1 LSHLVSAIGSTLV
14 APFRP
19 IEHVDDRCLEDVGD
33 ANLSS
38 TFLNGCPSSKSVII
52 IDHIRHQHRTSKIEK
67 KVKEGTNNE
76 SLLNEMK
83 MQFQFQR
90 L

>member
-1 LSHLVSAIGSTLV
+1 MGVK
-14 APFRP
+14 
-19 IEHVDDRCLEDVGD
+19 
-33 ANLSS
+33 
-38 TFLNGCPSSKSVII
+38 TFMTNIRHQHPSSLSV
-52 IDHIRHQHRTSKIEK
+52 DHIRHQYRTSKIEK